1 MRLPGITHP
10 PAIDVRATRPLA
22 LGLLFVST
30 AFWLSPGLAQG
41 PVAGQDRG
49 HDTAQWRQIE
59 EHMPNPATATAAALE
74 QQADILRARRYPA
87 DALDYYKYAMTRGG
101 SPSKLTNKMGLT
113 ELEMHNVELAR
124 AYFQRS
130 LKLNRKDADTW
141 NNMGAVEYLDR
152 GAVAAV
158 TDYKKAIKL
167 NKHQAVFHANLAT
180 ADFET
185 KDYNGARHEMGE
197 ALELDPSI
205 FDKEISTGGVAA
217 HVLTSEDRAR
227 MSFEMARMYAHNG
240 QQEEMLHSLSQAAE
254 AGMDVQREM
263 VHDPVLAKYQ
273 MDPRVVTLV
282 HNAQVLRTG
291 HVPTVSASSAG
302 SADSAAPAAKPMIE

>member
-1 MRLPGITHP
+1 MRLPGSTP
-10 PAIDVRATRPLA
+10 SVAIEVWTARSLA
-22 LGLLFVST
+22 LGLLSVST
-30 AFWLSPGLAQG
+30 ALWLSPGLAQG
-41 PVAGQDRG
+41 PVVGQDRG
-49 HDTAQWRQIE
+49 HDTPQWRQIE
-59 EHMPNPATATAAALE
+59 GHLPNPATSSADVLE

-87 DALDYYKYAMTRGG
+87 DALDYYKYAMARGG
-101 SPSKLTNKMGLT
+101 SAPKLTNKMGLT

-130 LKLNRKDADTW
+130 LKLNRKDADAW
-141 NNMGAVEYLDR
+141 NNLGAVEYLDR

-158 TDYKKAIKL
+158 TDYKRAIKL

-180 ADFET
+180 ADFES
-185 KDYNGARHEMGE
+185 KDYTGARREMGQ

-240 QQEEMLHSLSQAAE
+240 QQDQMLHSLSQAAE

-263 VHDPVLAKYQ
+263 VHDLVLAKYE
-273 MDPRVVTLV
+273 MDPRVVLLV
-282 HNAQVLRTG
+282 HNAQMLRTG

-302 SADSAAPAAKPMIE
+302 DADSPATKPITE